1 MSPQNSPSPQTPP
14 GGGQTNAQNGGD
26 CTSQQGAQQ
35 LLCLIA
41 NPYAS
46 SVCAVLTLTTENPA
60 DKLNLP
66 SSKRLPSSLRW
77 DIQLES

>member
-1 MSPQNSPSPQTPP
+1 MSSPSNPSPPPP
-14 GGGQTNAQNGGD
+14 GGGQTNAQNGQD

-46 SVCAVLTLTTENPA
+46 SVCAIIILSTEKVA
-60 DKLNLP
+60 DKLHLF
-66 SSKRLPSSLRW
+66 SSKKLQSSLRW
-77 DIQLES
+77 ATQLES